1 MIAKSH
7 GAESIAGLCNGD
19 SESEQRVQ
27 VSASKGADRKLLY
40 LVLSGSCL
48 LSLSQS
54 LRRDRNMP
62 SSTETISFLNS

>member
-7 GAESIAGLCNGD
+7 GAESIAGLCNAD

-48 LSLSQS
+48 LSLSKA
-54 LRRDRNMP
+54 
-62 SSTETISFLNS
+62 